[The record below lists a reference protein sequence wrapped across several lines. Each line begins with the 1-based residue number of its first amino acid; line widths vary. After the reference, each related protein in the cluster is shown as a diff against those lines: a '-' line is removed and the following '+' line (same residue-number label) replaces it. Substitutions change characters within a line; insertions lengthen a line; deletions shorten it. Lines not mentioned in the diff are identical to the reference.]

1 MEIKESLAYN
11 NDLNTSLIKGASGDL
26 KLGQLEIS
34 NLSKG
39 SIVSYD
45 AYTNFSWGQGPKLI
59 LLVLLSS
66 LTVAWLLGTTLTSL
80 VANIAQMFY
89 QLLLLPVFSV
99 SQISDDGKLLKNI

>member
-45 AYTNFSWGQGPKLI
+45 AYTNFS
-59 LLVLLSS
+59 
-66 LTVAWLLGTTLTSL
+66 
-80 VANIAQMFY
+80 
-89 QLLLLPVFSV
+89 
-99 SQISDDGKLLKNI
+99 